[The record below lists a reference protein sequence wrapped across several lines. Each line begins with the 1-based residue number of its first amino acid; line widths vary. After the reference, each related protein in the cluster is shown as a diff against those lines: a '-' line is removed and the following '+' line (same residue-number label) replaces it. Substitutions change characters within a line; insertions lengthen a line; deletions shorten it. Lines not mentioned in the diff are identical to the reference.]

1 MKTTSMLPLAS
12 LLLGLALPA
21 HAAQTIASATIFGSN
36 LQDRA
41 QCIVRNTGASPAP
54 VTITIFTESG
64 TAVSTAVC
72 GGSGIT
78 PGHNCSAFANIANGV
93 AYACS
98 ATATGSAKA
107 LRGSLILYDTVDPG
121 DFEPIRSAEL
131 R

>member
-1 MKTTSMLPLAS
+1 MKTTSILTAAA
-12 LLLGLALPA
+12 LLLGLSLPA
-21 HAAQTIASATIFGSN
+21 HAAQTIASPTIFGSN

-41 QCIVRNTGASPAP
+41 QCIVRNTGSSPVP
-54 VTITIFTESG
+54 VTITIVTEAG
-64 TAVSTAVC
+64 TAVSTSVC
-72 GGSGIT
+72 AGGIT
-78 PGHNCSAFANIANGV
+78 PGHSCSAFANIANGV

-121 DFEPIRSAEL
+121 DFEPIRSAQL

>member
-1 MKTTSMLPLAS
+1 MKTTLTLAAAA
-12 LLLGLALPA
+12 LLLGSSISA
-21 HAAQTIASATIFGSN
+21 HAAQAIHSPTIFGSN

-41 QCIVRNTGASPAP
+41 QCIVRNTGTPPIP

-64 TAVSTAVC
+64 SAVATSTC
-72 GGSGIT
+72 SGSIT

-98 ATATGSAKA
+98 ATAGGSAKA

-121 DFEPIRSAEL
+121 DFEPIRSGEL

>member
-1 MKTTSMLPLAS
+1 MKTTSMLPLAA
-12 LLLGLALPA
+12 LLLGLSLPA
-21 HAAQTIASATIFGSN
+21 HAAQTIASPTIFGSN

-41 QCIVRNTGASPAP
+41 QCIVRNTGASPVP

-64 TAVSTAVC
+64 TALATSVC
-72 GGSGIT
+72 AGGIT

-98 ATATGSAKA
+98 ATAEGSAKN
-107 LRGSLILYDTVDPG
+107 LRGSLILYDTVDPS

>member
-1 MKTTSMLPLAS
+1 MKTTSMLPLAAL

-21 HAAQTIASATIFGSN
+21 HAAQTIASPAIFGSN

-41 QCIVRNTGASPAP
+41 QCIVRNTGSSPVP

-64 TAVSTAVC
+64 TALASSVC
-72 GGSGIT
+72 AGGIT
-78 PGHNCSAFANIANGV
+78 PGHSCSAFANITNGA

-121 DFEPIRSAEL
+121 DFEPIRSASL

>member
-1 MKTTSMLPLAS
+1 MKTTSMLTAAV
-12 LLLGLALPA
+12 LLLGLSLPA
-21 HAAQTIASATIFGSN
+21 HAAQTIASPAIFGSN

-41 QCIVRNTGASPAP
+41 QCIVRNTGASPIAVT
-54 VTITIFTESG
+54 VTIFNEAG
-64 TAVSTAVC
+64 TAVATSLC
-72 GGSGIT
+72 GGSIT

-98 ATATGSAKA
+98 ATAAGNAKN

-121 DFEPIRSAEL
+121 DFEPIRSGEL